1 MTAPTST
8 PANATKSACLI
19 EQAEMWSAHNYHPL
33 PVVIVRAEGVWVYDP
48 EGQRYMDML
57 SAYSALNQGH
67 RHPKIVQA
75 LKDQADKV
83 TLTSRAFHNELF
95 GPFCE
100 TLCKVAGMEMALV
113 MNSGAEAVE
122 TAIKTARK
130 WGYKVKKVQHDKA
143 EIIVCNDNFH
153 GRTTTIV
160 GFSSEPQYKED
171 FGPFTPGF
179 KLIPYGDIRALEAA
193 ITPNTVGFLVE
204 PIQGEAGILMP
215 PAGYMKQAAD
225 LCRRHKVLLIADEI
239 QTGFGRTGK
248 MFCADWDGVKP
259 DLYVVGKALGGGFLP
274 VSAVIGTKETLGL
287 FRPGDH
293 GSTFGGNPL
302 ACAVGLAALDVIV
315 SERLPERSNE
325 MGNYFMKRLR
335 EMNSPRVKE
344 VRGRGLLIGVHIKDE
359 HGTARPYCEKLMAL
373 GILAKETHGQVIRFA
388 PPLVISRE
396 EADWALDRIAQ
407 VLA

>member
-1 MTAPTST
+1 MTPSSKAAS
-8 PANATKSACLI
+8 AATTTLI
-19 EQAEMWSAHNYHPL
+19 EQAEKWSAHNYHPL
-33 PVVIVRAEGVWVYDP
+33 PVVLVKGEGVWVYDP
-48 EGQRYMDML
+48 DGNRYMDML

-67 RHPKIVQA
+67 RHPRIVQA
-75 LKDQADKV
+75 LKDQADRI

-100 TLCKVAGMEMALV
+100 KLCRLAGMEMALV

-122 TAIKTARK
+122 TAVKTARK
-130 WGYKVKKVQHDKA
+130 WGYQVKKVAADRA
-143 EIIVCNDNFH
+143 EIIVCTDNFH

-179 KLIPYGDIRALEAA
+179 KLIPYGDIKALEQA

-204 PIQGEAGILMP
+204 PIQGEAGILIP
-215 PAGYMKQAAD
+215 PAGYLKAALE
-225 LCRRHKVLLIADEI
+225 LCRKNRVLLIADEI

-248 MFCADWDGVKP
+248 MFCSDWEGVHP
-259 DLYVVGKALGGGFLP
+259 DLYVVGKALGGGFMP
-274 VSAVIGTKETLGL
+274 VSAVIGKKDTLGL
-287 FRPGDH
+287 YRPGDH

-302 ACAVGLAALDVIV
+302 ACAVGIAALDVLV
-315 SERLPERSNE
+315 DEKLAQKSDE
-325 MGNYFMKRLR
+325 MGNYFMERLR
-335 EMNSPRVKE
+335 AMNSPHVKE
-344 VRGRGLLIGVHIKDE
+344 VRGRGLLIGVHIKDD
-359 HGTARPYCEKLMAL
+359 HGTARPYCEKLMDL

-396 EADWALDRIAQ
+396 EADWALDRIAK

>member
-1 MTAPTST
+1 MTPSSKTAS
-8 PANATKSACLI
+8 AATTALI
-19 EQAEMWSAHNYHPL
+19 EQGEKWSAHNYHPL
-33 PVVIVRAEGVWVYDP
+33 PVVLVKGEGVWVYDP
-48 EGQRYMDML
+48 DGNRYMDML

-67 RHPKIVQA
+67 RHPRIVQA
-75 LKDQADKV
+75 LKDQADKI

-100 TLCKVAGMEMALV
+100 KLCRLAGMEMALV

-122 TAIKTARK
+122 TAVKTARK
-130 WGYKVKKVQHDKA
+130 WGYKVKKVAADKA
-143 EIIVCNDNFH
+143 EIIVCTDNFH

-179 KLIPYGDIRALEAA
+179 KLIPYGDLKALEQA

-204 PIQGEAGILMP
+204 PIQGEAGILIP
-215 PAGYMKQAAD
+215 PAGFLKSALE
-225 LCRRHKVLLIADEI
+225 LCRKNRVLLIADEI

-248 MFCADWDGVKP
+248 MFCSDWDGVHP

-274 VSAVIGTKETLGL
+274 VSAVIGKKETLGL

-302 ACAVGLAALDVIV
+302 ACAVGIAALDVLV
-315 SERLPERSNE
+315 DEKLADRSNE
-325 MGNYFMKRLR
+325 MGGSFMERLR
-335 EMNSPRVKE
+335 AMNSPHVQE
-344 VRGRGLLIGVHIKDE
+344 VRGRGLLIGVHIKDD
-359 HGTARPYCEKLMAL
+359 HGTARPYCEKLMGL

-388 PPLVISRE
+388 PPLVITRE
-396 EADWALDRIAQ
+396 EADWALERIAQ